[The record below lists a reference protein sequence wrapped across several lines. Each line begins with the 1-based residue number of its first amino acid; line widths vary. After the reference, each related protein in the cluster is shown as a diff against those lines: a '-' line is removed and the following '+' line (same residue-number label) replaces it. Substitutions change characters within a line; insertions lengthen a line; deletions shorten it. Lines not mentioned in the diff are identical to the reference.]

1 MRILQLHSDYIEYR
15 PIKREI
21 ENAEKCEKKTKRYED
36 IVVLFTSVEEEDS
49 EKIARKAVEE
59 VKETLEKIS
68 AKRVLIYPYAHL
80 SSQLA
85 KPQKALRI
93 LKAMEEHAKKLGIE
107 TYRSP
112 FGWCK
117 QFSLKIK
124 GHPLAEQLKV
134 ITSEK
139 IKERE
144 EEKVSEALKA

>member
-1 MRILQLHSDYIEYR
+1 MRILQLHSDYIEYK

-93 LKAMEEHAKKLGIE
+93 LKAMEEHAKKIGRNLQ
-107 TYRSP
+107 
-112 FGWCK
+112 K
-117 QFSLKIK
+117 
-124 GHPLAEQLKV
+124 PLRMV
-134 ITSEK
+134 
-139 IKERE
+139 
-144 EEKVSEALKA
+144 